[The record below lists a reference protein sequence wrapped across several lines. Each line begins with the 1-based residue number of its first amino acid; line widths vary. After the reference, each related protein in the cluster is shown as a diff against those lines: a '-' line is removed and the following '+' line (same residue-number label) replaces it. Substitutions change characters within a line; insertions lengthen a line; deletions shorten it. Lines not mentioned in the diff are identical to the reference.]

1 MLNLPAKEGKMIPQD
16 GAMLFSFLN
25 MKLRDEYDS
34 LSALCEDLGLNEEE
48 IEQKMEEMGYRYDG
62 RQNRFL

>member
-1 MLNLPAKEGKMIPQD
+1 MIPQD

-48 IEQKMEEMGYRYDG
+48 IEQKMEEMGNRYDG

>member
-1 MLNLPAKEGKMIPQD
+1 MIPQD